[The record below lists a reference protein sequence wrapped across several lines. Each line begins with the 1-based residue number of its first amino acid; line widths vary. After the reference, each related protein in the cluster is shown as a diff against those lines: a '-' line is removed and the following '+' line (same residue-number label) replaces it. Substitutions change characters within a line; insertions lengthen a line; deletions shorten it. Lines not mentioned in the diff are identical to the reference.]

1 MRDDDVYRA
10 IKALMLKFL
19 PELTPDQVVRGWNNR
34 VPPPPGGFALMRIL
48 YHSRQA
54 TNFAEYDPPGES
66 VTLAQSALVV
76 VQVDFYGGPDAF
88 AAKDG
93 GGPRGASEAFSA
105 QNASE
110 SASGTGRAGA
120 RHLADT
126 WAQDFA
132 TVWRDAVA
140 CDFLAEA
147 GVAPTIASDPRHLPL
162 VGREEQYLDRWSVEV
177 TAAIFD
183 EIRLSQAFFDDV
195 EITLYPLE

>member
-10 IKALMLKFL
+10 IKALILKFL
-19 PELTPDQVVRGWNNR
+19 PELTPDRVIRGWNNR

-76 VQVDFYGGPDAF
+76 VQVDFYDAP
-88 AAKDG
+88 DG
-93 GGPRGASEAFSA
+93 GGPR
-105 QNASE
+105 
-110 SASGTGRAGA
+110 
-120 RHLADT
+120 HLADR
-126 WAQDFA
+126 WAHGLA

-147 GVAPTIASDPRHLPL
+147 GIAPTIASDPRHLPL
-162 VGREEQYLDRWSVEV
+162 VGGEEQYLDRWSVEV